1 MIKNCKVP
9 PSSMS
14 LGKARR
20 RTFEVFRTCNL
31 HSPGASE
38 FRRNAH
44 LTNPKE
50 PWHNKVEKVA
60 LNGSY
65 ANIAS
70 SIEDL
75 SIKGLPLVAE
85 RLVLGMKSEGFLLD
99 ISTLSALMLC
109 YANNGLLSKAQAVW
123 DEILN
128 SSFVLDVRVVAKL
141 IDIYGCMGYFDMV
154 VKILHQ
160 VQMKD
165 SSMVPRVYALAISCF
180 GKRGQL
186 QLMEIT
192 LKEMVSMGFP
202 VDSAT
207 GNAYVIYYSRFGSLS
222 EMERAY
228 MRLKRSR
235 ILVEEEAIRSISTAY
250 IKEEK
255 FYYLGQFLRDVGLGR
270 KNVGNLLWNLLL
282 LSYAAKFKM
291 KSLQRE
297 FVRMVE
303 YGFRPDLTTFNI
315 RAMAFSKMC
324 LFWDL
329 HVSLEHMKHEKVV
342 PDLVTYGSV
351 VDAYLDRRLGRNLD
365 FALNKMNVNDRVAM
379 LTDPLIF
386 EAMGKGDFHLSSDA
400 FLEFSRKQSWTYK
413 ELIRTYLKKKF
424 RSNQIFW
431 NY

>member
-1 MIKNCKVP
+1 M
-9 PSSMS
+9 
-14 LGKARR
+14 
-20 RTFEVFRTCNL
+20 E
-31 HSPGASE
+31 
-38 FRRNAH
+38 
-44 LTNPKE
+44 
-50 PWHNKVEKVA
+50 EKVA
-60 LNGSY
+60 LSGSY

-70 SIEDL
+70 SIDDL

-85 RLVLGMKSEGFLLD
+85 RLVLGMKSEGFILD
-99 ISTLSALMLC
+99 ISILSALMLC
-109 YANNGLLSKAQAVW
+109 YANNGLFSKAQAVW

-128 SSFVLDVRVVAKL
+128 NSFMPLDVQVVAKL
-141 IDIYGCMGYFDMV
+141 IDIYGSMGYFDMV

-160 VQMKD
+160 VRMKD
-165 SSMVPRVYALAISCF
+165 SNMLPRVYARTISCF

-186 QLMEIT
+186 QLMEIM
-192 LKEMVSMGFP
+192 LKEMVSTGFP

-207 GNAYVIYYSRFGSLS
+207 GNAYVIYYSRFGSLT
-222 EMERAY
+222 EMECAY

-235 ILVEEEAIRSISTAY
+235 ILIEEEAIRSISTAY

-255 FYYLGQFLRDVGLGR
+255 FYYLGLFLRDVGLGR

-297 FVRMVE
+297 FVRMAE
-303 YGFRPDLTTFNI
+303 DGFHPDLTTFNI
-315 RAMAFSKMC
+315 RTMAFSKMS

-365 FALNKMNVNDRVAM
+365 FALNKMNVNGRVAM

-386 EAMGKGDFHLSSDA
+386 EAMGKGDFHLSSEA
-400 FLEFSRKQSWTYK
+400 FLEFSRKKNWTYK
-413 ELIRTYLKKKF
+413 ELIKTYLKKKF